1 MIIKS
6 MSELS
11 RTEIEDRI
19 KKCKDILALND
30 ELIRWIWEN
39 QDDRKNHIAIFDCIK
54 HLDGIDDHCEAI
66 INELEKI

>member
-1 MIIKS
+1 

-39 QDDRKNHIAIFDCIK
+39 QDEHIQIYDCIR
-54 HLDGIDDHCEAI
+54 HLDSIDDRYEAI
-66 INELEKI
+66 INELKKI